1 MSILNELQRDLK
13 NQGWSSDGESQQTN
27 IHRYS
32 SKRT

>member
-1 MSILNELQRDLK
+1 MSILNELQRDIK
-13 NQGWSSDGESQQTN
+13 NQGWCTDGESQQTK